1 MTPVADIK
9 PSSRVLLT
17 FDVEDWF
24 QVENFKP
31 WIPHETWSRQ
41 QSRVEANT
49 LFILD
54 LLDRCSTAL
63 TGNLQ
68 DGSPRPVQCT
78 FFILGW
84 TAAAYPA
91 LVREIVDRGHEV
103 ASHGYNHRLVMNQS
117 ASDFRHDIGRSKH
130 LLEDISGK
138 AVIGYRA
145 PSFSITET
153 ALDIIAESG
162 FTYDSSYNSFEMNP
176 RYGRLRL
183 PRQIKSGRAGKLKNG
198 LIEVPI
204 SNLTVAN
211 RVLPWGGGGYFRLIP
226 STVFRMGVKKIL
238 HRHRAFIFYSHPW
251 EFDPSQPVV
260 KNAGP
265 FRRFRH
271 YFNLKHS
278 AARLETLIEAF
289 SSCHFTSIRAYV
301 SALSTPQAA
310 LAN

>member
-1 MTPVADIK
+1 MTV
-9 PSSRVLLT
+9 
-17 FDVEDWF
+17 DVEDWF

-31 WIPHETWSRQ
+31 WIPHGSWSRQ
-41 QSRVEANT
+41 ESRVEANT
-49 LFILD
+49 LCILD
-54 LLDRCSTAL
+54 LLDRCATAF
-63 TGNLQ
+63 TGTPK

-103 ASHGYNHRLVMNQS
+103 ASHGYDHRLVMDQS
-117 ASDFRHDIGRSKH
+117 ASEFRRDIDRSKG
-130 LLEDISGK
+130 LLEDLTGS

-176 RYGRLRL
+176 RYGRLNL
-183 PRQIKSGRAGKLKNG
+183 PPQIRSGRAGKLTNG
-198 LIEVPI
+198 LIEVPV
-204 SNLTVAN
+204 SNLSVAN

-226 STVFRMGVKKIL
+226 SPVYRMGVKKIL
-238 HRHRAFIFYSHPW
+238 HKHRAFIFYTHPW
-251 EFDPSQPVV
+251 EFDPSQPIV
-260 KNAGP
+260 KDAGP

-271 YFNLKHS
+271 YFNLKRT
-278 AARLETLIEAF
+278 AARLETLIKTF
-289 SSCHFTSIRAYV
+289 STCQFTSIREYV
-301 SALSTPQAA
+301 SALSIPQSAVA
-310 LAN
+310 I

>member
-1 MTPVADIK
+1 
-9 PSSRVLLT
+9 VLLT
-17 FDVEDWF
+17 VDVEDWF

-31 WIPHETWSRQ
+31 WIPHDSWSRQ
-41 QSRVEANT
+41 ESRVEANT

-54 LLDRCSTAL
+54 LLDRCGKTL
-63 TGNLQ
+63 TGTLQ
-68 DGSPRPVQCT
+68 DGSSKPVQCT

-91 LVREIVDRGHEV
+91 LVREIVDRGHEI
-103 ASHGYNHRLVMNQS
+103 ASHGYSHQLAMTQS
-117 ASDFRHDIGRSKH
+117 ASEFRRDIARSKR
-130 LLEDISGK
+130 LLEDLSGN
-138 AVIGYRA
+138 VVVGYRA

-183 PRQIKSGRAGKLKNG
+183 PPQIKSGRAGKLKNG

-204 SNLTVAN
+204 SNLNVAN

-226 STVFRMGVKKIL
+226 TAVFRMGVKKIL
-238 HRHRAFIFYSHPW
+238 HRHRAFIFYTHPW
-251 EFDPSQPVV
+251 EFDPSQPIV
-260 KNAGP
+260 KSAGP

-271 YFNLKHS
+271 YFNLTRT
-278 AARLETLIEAF
+278 AARLEAFIAAF
-289 SSCHFTSIRAYV
+289 STCQFTSIREYI
-301 SALSTPQAA
+301 SAAPIPQSA

>member
-1 MTPVADIK
+1 M
-9 PSSRVLLT
+9 LT
-17 FDVEDWF
+17 VDVEDWF

-31 WIPHETWSRQ
+31 WIPRDSWPRQ
-41 QSRVEANT
+41 ESRVEANT

-54 LLDRCSTAL
+54 LLDRCGTTL

-68 DGSPRPVQCT
+68 DGSSRPLQCT

-103 ASHGYNHRLVMNQS
+103 ACHGYDHRLVMNQS
-117 ASDFRHDIGRSKH
+117 ASEFRHDIARSKR
-130 LLEDISGK
+130 LLEDLTGN
-138 AVIGYRA
+138 AVVGYRA

-183 PRQIKSGRAGKLKNG
+183 PPQIQSGHAGKLTNG

-204 SNLTVAN
+204 SNMNVAN

-226 STVFRMGVKKIL
+226 PTVFRMGVKKIL
-238 HRHRAFIFYSHPW
+238 QRHRAFVFYSHPW
-251 EFDPSQPVV
+251 EFDPMQPIV

-271 YFNLKHS
+271 YFNLKRT
-278 AARLETLIEAF
+278 AARLETLIKAF
-289 SSCHFTSIRAYV
+289 STCQFTSIREYV
-301 SALSTPQAA
+301 STVSIPQSA